1 MQGCL
6 AEALATQTPPLG
18 QFCFYELVTGVG
30 VGDLRF
36 AYRARSFFSFQV
48 AARNTNQTI
57 ETLNVYLPR
66 NLEGW
71 EGIEHS
77 NTDSTPRAVITTVTM
92 KSRVQNKNVHAT

>member
-1 MQGCL
+1 MLIKVKCGW
-6 AEALATQTPPLG
+6 EH
-18 QFCFYELVTGVG
+18 
-30 VGDLRF
+30 R
-36 AYRARSFFSFQV
+36 RARSFFSFQV

-57 ETLNVYLPR
+57 ETLNVYWPR

-92 KSRVQNKNVHAT
+92 KSRGQNKNVHATQLLNLFYNAQRVPG

>member
-1 MQGCL
+1 MVSYTLFGSFRAGDSVCHL
-6 AEALATQTPPLG
+6 CACVL
-18 QFCFYELVTGVG
+18 GVG

-57 ETLNVYLPR
+57 ETLNVYWPR